1 MTISERKEAMTTE
14 TPKTSEFDWNRFKEW
29 EAERRR
35 KMEENIRNER
45 AELLALLRNAKITG
59 IEANYDGY
67 ADSGNVSELSAT
79 PESVEVGELD
89 SRLRDFTWDIASML
103 HPGFEIDDGGEG
115 TLTWDVTEDR
125 IDLDHADFF
134 SERIPYLH
142 EDI

>member
-1 MTISERKEAMTTE
+1 MTTE
-14 TPKTSEFDWNRFKEW
+14 QLTTPSFDWDKIQAQ

-35 KMEENIRNER
+35 RVEENIRNER
-45 AELLALLRNAKITG
+45 AELLVLLRNANVTG
-59 IEANYDGY
+59 MEASYDGY
-67 ADSGNVSELSAT
+67 GDSGNVSELRTT
-79 PESVEVGELD
+79 PEGVDVREFEE
-89 SRLRDFTWDIASML
+89 RLKDFVWDVAYML

-115 TLTWDVTEDR
+115 TLTWDVTKDR